1 MNVRAQKPIPP
12 SPQIIRPGLWCRR
25 IRRTAISAPL
35 STTAAP
41 LDGRAATLAGC
52 AALALWAFLAPLARL
67 AQPLPP
73 LLLTALGFA
82 AGGLLGLGVVA
93 TRGRLGALRQP
104 PLAWLHGV
112 GGLAGFHALYFA
124 ALALA
129 PPVEANLLNYTWP
142 LLIVLLAAPLRGL
155 RLGPQRLTGVGL
167 GAAGAALLLSGGAS
181 FPVEAMAGFACA
193 IAAAITWALYSV
205 LAARF
210 AGVPTEAVAGFCLVS
225 AALAFAAHLAL
236 EPLAWPLDWP
246 LDWPGA
252 RQWLAV
258 LLLGLGPM
266 GAAFFLWDIGMKRGD
281 PRLLGTLGYGT
292 PVASTLLL
300 VALGEGRLSWQ
311 VVVATLLV
319 AGGGLLAA
327 LARRG

>member
-1 MNVRAQKPIPP
+1 MSSPHRATI
-12 SPQIIRPGLWCRR
+12 
-25 IRRTAISAPL
+25 
-35 STTAAP
+35 
-41 LDGRAATLAGC
+41 AGC
-52 AALALWAFLAPLARL
+52 GALALWAFLAPLARL

-82 AGGLLGLGVVA
+82 AGGGLGLVVLVA
-93 TRGRLGALRQP
+93 RGQLQVLRQP
-104 PLAWLHGV
+104 PLAWVHGV

-155 RLGPQRLTGVGL
+155 RLGPQRLAGVGL

-181 FPVEAMAGFACA
+181 FPAEAMAGFACA
-193 IAAAITWALYSV
+193 IGAALTWALYSV
-205 LAARF
+205 LASRF
-210 AGVPTEAVAGFCLVS
+210 ASVPTEAVAGFCLVS
-225 AALAFAAHLAL
+225 AALALAAHLVL
-236 EPLAWPLDWP
+236 EPAAWP
-246 LDWPGA
+246 GG

-266 GAAFFLWDIGMKRGD
+266 GAAFFLWDLGMKRGD

-300 VALGEGRLSWQ
+300 VALGEGVLTWQ
-311 VVVATLLV
+311 VLTATGLV
-319 AGGGLLAA
+319 TGGGMLAA
-327 LARRG
+327 LARR